1 MPDSTAVYHP
11 RLKAAL
17 VAAALLAL
25 WGALENFKI
34 ESQVNRL
41 HDPYMVNDQPRRLT
55 GVIGI
60 VPRTAI
66 VGYVSDL
73 PDNSTAWLA
82 IFNSARYTLAPRLLV
97 DGTDREWV
105 LGNFT
110 KPGDYPGVGR
120 EHGIEMV
127 QDFGDGVALYRG
139 TAHPG
144 KAK

>member
-1 MPDSTAVYHP
+1 MPEPTAVYPP

-17 VAAALLAL
+17 VAAALVAL
-25 WGALENFKI
+25 WGALESFQLEN
-34 ESQVNRL
+34 QANNL

-55 GVIGI
+55 AVMQI
-60 VPRTAI
+60 VPQTAI

-73 PDNSTAWLA
+73 ADKPDAWLA

-110 KPGDYPGVGR
+110 KPGDYAGVGR
-120 EHGIEMV
+120 EHGIEIV
-127 QDFGDGVALYRG
+127 QDFGDGVVLYRG
-139 TAHPG
+139 RGTNQ
-144 KAK
+144 